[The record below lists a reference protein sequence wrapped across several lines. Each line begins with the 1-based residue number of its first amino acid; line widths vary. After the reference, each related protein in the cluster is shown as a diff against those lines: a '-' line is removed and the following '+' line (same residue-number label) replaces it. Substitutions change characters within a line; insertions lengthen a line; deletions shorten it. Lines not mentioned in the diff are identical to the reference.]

1 MLGGHTDLLR
11 GSCTPDWRVSQAY
24 EIKRDVDVRKNTVL
38 CRYPGA
44 RGKYILGLKLEAV
57 QRLEVGQAMPVTAK
71 TRGVSASDADLRSS
85 GRQRQRLL

>member
-1 MLGGHTDLLR
+1 MLGGHTDILR

-44 RGKYILGLKLEAV
+44 RGKYILDWKLETGGGAAG
-57 QRLEVGQAMPVTAK
+57 RSG
-71 TRGVSASDADLRSS
+71 ASDAGDGQDTRRV
-85 GRQRQRLL
+85 GQ